1 MDFAGSVGMEARPEE
16 SNVPGPLRME
26 VEGAGGQ
33 RALGDTSPPSPVSW
47 QHVPTPGSGS
57 TEEAPDVHMWPPK
70 APQGAARALEPP
82 PLAPVPWP
90 AKRYKL
96 ASGGS
101 NSSGG
106 EQAGSGPESDR
117 SDKEYFRRRSMLEE
131 NAEKQK
137 RGAEELV
144 RAEQRVME
152 AQQRATE
159 ESIYAHEEA
168 AI

>member
-1 MDFAGSVGMEARPEE
+1 MEI
-16 SNVPGPLRME
+16 
-26 VEGAGGQ
+26 EGAGGQ
-33 RALGDTSPPSPVSW
+33 REPGAISPPSPVSW

-82 PLAPVPWP
+82 PAAPVPWP

-106 EQAGSGPESDR
+106 EQAGSGPESDK

-131 NAEKQK
+131 NAEKQR

-152 AQQRATE
+152 AQQRANV
-159 ESIYAHEEA
+159 
-168 AI
+168 